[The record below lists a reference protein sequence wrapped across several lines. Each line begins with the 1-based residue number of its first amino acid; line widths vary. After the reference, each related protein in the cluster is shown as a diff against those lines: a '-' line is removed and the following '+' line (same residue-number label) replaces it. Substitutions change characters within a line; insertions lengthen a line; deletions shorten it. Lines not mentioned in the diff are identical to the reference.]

1 MSVSQDEDVIKIL
14 VVDDH
19 PLFRKGIVYMIE
31 EYADM
36 RVAGEASNGN
46 EALALAQELMP
57 DLILMDVM
65 MPECDGLQAT
75 RMIMQEMPYSK
86 IVMLTVND
94 DESSLFQAIK
104 WGAYGYLLKNLEPEN
119 LAEMIR
125 GVFRGEAPISTILAR
140 RILDEFSRL
149 AREKTHPPA
158 VAGLTYREREVLK
171 LVARGKTNKEIAVN
185 LTVTEHTVKNHL
197 RNILEKLHVRNRVEA
212 AILAL
217 REGLVDEE

>member
-1 MSVSQDEDVIKIL
+1 MNTNQYEEAIKIL

-31 EYADM
+31 EYPDM
-36 RVAGEASNGN
+36 RVVGEASNGN
-46 EALALAQELMP
+46 EALACAQELMP

-75 RMIMQEMPYSK
+75 RMIMQAMPYAK

-94 DESSLFQAIK
+94 DDSSLFQAIK
-104 WGAYGYLLKNLEPEN
+104 WGAYGYLLKNLEPED
-119 LAEMIR
+119 LVEMIR

-140 RILDEFSRL
+140 RILDEFGRL
-149 AREKTHPPA
+149 AREKVQPTA
-158 VAGLTYREREVLK
+158 VDGLTSREREVLK
-171 LVARGKTNKEIAVN
+171 LVAQGKTNKEIAAN

-212 AILAL
+212 AIMAI
-217 REGLVDEE
+217 REGLMED